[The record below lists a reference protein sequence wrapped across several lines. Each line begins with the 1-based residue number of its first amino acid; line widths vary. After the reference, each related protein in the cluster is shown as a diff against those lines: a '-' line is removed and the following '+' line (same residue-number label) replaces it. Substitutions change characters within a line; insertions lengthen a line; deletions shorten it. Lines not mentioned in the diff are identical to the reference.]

1 MVGRIIA
8 IIALSS
14 ILALV
19 NGIHGPSYANI
30 VLERNDVNGKQIERI
45 YPIASLINN
54 QSTNEQV
61 LTALKSQ
68 LENSDPFKIKGLDKD
83 RITLNLSSREDI
95 SSKHVNANN
104 VDSKNVDSKN
114 VDSKNVDSKDLK
126 STSNDN
132 QCKSDNCSKKS
143 KPTKDD
149 IPFEL
154 PTIPFP

>member
-30 VLERNDVNGKQIERI
+30 VLERNDINGKQIERI

-61 LTALKSQ
+61 LTELKSQ

-83 RITLNLSSREDI
+83 RIILNLSSREDI
-95 SSKHVNANN
+95 SSKHVNAN
-104 VDSKNVDSKN
+104 N

>member
-19 NGIHGPSYANI
+19 NGIHGTYANL
-30 VLERNDVNGKQIERI
+30 VLEKNDVNGKQIERI
-45 YPIASLINN
+45 YPITSLINN
-54 QSTNEQV
+54 QSTNEQI
-61 LTALKSQ
+61 LTEIKSQ
-68 LENSDPFKIKGLDKD
+68 LENSDPFKIKALDKD
-83 RITLNLSSREDI
+83 RIILNLSSREDV
-95 SSKHVNANN
+95 SSKHVNVNN
-104 VDSKNVDSKN
+104 VDSKDVDSK
-114 VDSKNVDSKDLK
+114 DVDSKDLK
-126 STSNDN
+126 STGNDN
-132 QCKSDNCSKKS
+132 QCKSDNCSEKS

>member
-19 NGIHGPSYANI
+19 NGIHGPSYANL
-30 VLERNDVNGKQIERI
+30 VLEKNDVNGKQIERI

-54 QSTNEQV
+54 QSTNEQI
-61 LTALKSQ
+61 LTEIKSQ
-68 LENSDPFKIKGLDKD
+68 LENSDPFKIKALDKD
-83 RITLNLSSREDI
+83 RIILNLSSREDV
-95 SSKHVNANN
+95 SSKHVNVNN
-104 VDSKNVDSKN
+104 VDSKDVDSK
-114 VDSKNVDSKDLK
+114 DVDSKDLK
-126 STSNDN
+126 STGNDN
-132 QCKSDNCSKKS
+132 QCKSDNCSEKS

>member
-19 NGIHGPSYANI
+19 NGIHGTYANL
-30 VLERNDVNGKQIERI
+30 VLEKNDVNGKQIERI
-45 YPIASLINN
+45 YPITSLINN
-54 QSTNEQV
+54 QSTNEQI
-61 LTALKSQ
+61 LTEIKSQ
-68 LENSDPFKIKGLDKD
+68 LENSDPFKIKALDKD
-83 RITLNLSSREDI
+83 RIILNLSSREDV
-95 SSKHVNANN
+95 SSKDVNA
-104 VDSKNVDSKN
+104 
-114 VDSKNVDSKDLK
+114 KDLK
-126 STSNDN
+126 STGNDN
-132 QCKSDNCSKKS
+132 QCKSDNCSEKS

>member
-19 NGIHGPSYANI
+19 NGIHGHSYANL
-30 VLERNDVNGKQIERI
+30 VLEKNDVNGKQIERI
-45 YPIASLINN
+45 YPIASIINN
-54 QSTNEQV
+54 QSTNEQI
-61 LTALKSQ
+61 LTEIKSQ
-68 LENSDPFKIKGLDKD
+68 LENSDPFKIKALDKD
-83 RITLNLSSREDI
+83 RIILNLSSREDV
-95 SSKHVNANN
+95 SSKHVNVNN
-104 VDSKNVDSKN
+104 VDSKD
-114 VDSKNVDSKDLK
+114 VDSKDLK
-126 STSNDN
+126 STGNDN
-132 QCKSDNCSKKS
+132 QCKSDNCSEKS

>member
-19 NGIHGPSYANI
+19 NGIHGPSYANL
-30 VLERNDVNGKQIERI
+30 VLEKNDVNGKQIERI
-45 YPIASLINN
+45 YPITSIINN
-54 QSTNEQV
+54 QSTNEQI
-61 LTALKSQ
+61 LTEIKSQ
-68 LENSDPFKIKGLDKD
+68 LENSDPFKIKALDKD
-83 RITLNLSSREDI
+83 RIILNLSSREDV
-95 SSKHVNANN
+95 SSKHVNVNN
-104 VDSKNVDSKN
+104 VDSKDVDSK
-114 VDSKNVDSKDLK
+114 DVDSKDLK
-126 STSNDN
+126 STGNDN
-132 QCKSDNCSKKS
+132 QCKSDNCSEKS